1 MNRLRVA
8 NFLTELNAT
17 EQPQDLGMLTAH
29 DLEASHFSEISY
41 GPEVVQTTEPA
52 GFLLENTL
60 YSNGMQI
67 EEPLSVCC

>member
-1 MNRLRVA
+1 MSRLRVA

-29 DLEASHFSEISY
+29 ASHFSEISY